1 MVKMNMVIILKNN
14 IDYNMPSKL
23 AILEN
28 VDMYSADELVGYIK
42 SGIVTFDEL
51 CNDTDGCFRASV
63 RKEVERKLVGSE
75 EEDWISAKTSGNIG
89 SLEQYL
95 STYPDGSHRAEARNL
110 ILSIQ
115 EAEERKVSANAWDSV
130 DKNSIQA
137 LRSFCEENPDDI
149 HCVEAK
155 KLINKLR
162 REEFIG
168 FDIESLIKRVKNI
181 QADKAVINTDDEI
194 YKTIVG
200 YLDRGK
206 IKHSDLLEMLKADHN
221 ILRASVVNMLLDNGY
236 LDYDDFETIGIN
248 RLFISHLVNG
258 ETSQGFA
265 IPRKLDQINKLS
277 TEIYFWGIPSSGKS
291 CALGAILS
299 VAGNGHVAKSMSQD
313 NDCQGYGYMTR
324 LAALFKSN
332 DKVGTLPESTS
343 IYSTYEMGFDLEDI
357 DGAVHPLTCVDLAG
371 ELVRCM
377 YKSDANE
384 AMSDDEIGALDTLTN
399 VLIDNRTKNRK
410 IHFFVLEFGADDRKY
425 EGLTQ
430 NVYLDGALRYIE
442 RTGIFKDDT
451 DAIYLMITKVDKAK
465 AEKGQ
470 LSAVLRDYISEYY
483 GGFYNGLVKICRD
496 WEINSGNVEIVP
508 FSLGQVC
515 FQDYCLFD
523 EKPAGNVVR
532 KLLERSKGFKNGKL
546 QKGFNLF
553 KK

>member
-1 MVKMNMVIILKNN
+1 
-14 IDYNMPSKL
+14 MPSKL

-162 REEFIG
+162 REELIG

-410 IHFFVLEFGADDRKY
+410 LHFFVLEFGADDRKY

>member
-1 MVKMNMVIILKNN
+1 
-14 IDYNMPSKL
+14 MPSKL

-51 CNDTDGCFRASV
+51 CNDTDGCFPASV
-63 RKEVERKLVGSE
+63 RKEVERKIAGSE
-75 EEDWISAKTSGNIG
+75 QEDWTNARNSRSIEA
-89 SLEQYL
+89 LEKYL
-95 STYPDGSHRAEARNL
+95 STYPDGSHRDEARSL
-110 ILSIQ
+110 IRSLQ
-115 EAEERKVSANAWDSV
+115 EAEVHKASANAWKSV
-130 DKNSIQA
+130 DKNSIPE
-137 LRSFCEENPDDI
+137 LRRFCEENPDDP
-149 HCVEAK
+149 HRVEAK

-168 FDIESLIKRVKNI
+168 FDIDALVKRVKNI

-194 YKTIVG
+194 YKTIVD
-200 YLDRGK
+200 YFYRGK
-206 IKHSDLLEMLKADHN
+206 IKHSDLMAMLKADHN

-236 LDYDDFETIGIN
+236 LDYDDFKTIGIN
-248 RLFISHLVNG
+248 EAFIRHLVNG
-258 ETSQGFA
+258 ETTQGFA
-265 IPRKLDQINKLS
+265 IPRKLDRINKLS

-299 VAGNGHVAKSMSQD
+299 VAGNGRIAKSMSQD

-332 DKVGTLPESTS
+332 NHVGTLPEGTS
-343 IYSTYEMGFDLEDI
+343 IYSTYEMGFDLEDENN
-357 DGAVHPLTCVDLAG
+357 AVHPLTCIDLAG

-384 AMSDDEIGALDTLTN
+384 DMSEDELDALDTLTR

-410 IHFFVLEFGADDRKY
+410 IHFFVLEYGADDRRY

-465 AEKGQ
+465 AGKGQ
-470 LSAVLRDYISEYY
+470 LTSILREYISETY
-483 GGFYNGLVKICRD
+483 GGFYNGLVRICKD
-496 WEINSGNVEIVP
+496 CEINNGNVEIVP

-546 QKGFNLF
+546 QKGFNIF
-553 KK
+553 KR

>member
-1 MVKMNMVIILKNN
+1 
-14 IDYNMPSKL
+14 MPSKL

-28 VDMYSADELVGYIK
+28 VGQYTADELVGYIK

-51 CNDTDGCFRASV
+51 CDKTEGEFSVSV
-63 RKEVERKLVGSE
+63 RKEVKRKIAGSE
-75 EEDWISAKTSGNIG
+75 EEDWTFAKTSGNIG
-89 SLEQYL
+89 ALEQYL
-95 STYPDGSHRAEARNL
+95 STYAEGSHREEARTL
-110 ILSIQ
+110 IRKLQ
-115 EAEERKVSANAWDSV
+115 EAEAHKASANAWENV
-130 DKNSIQA
+130 DKNNISA
-137 LRSFCEENPDDI
+137 LQEFCENYPNDS
-149 HCVEAK
+149 HCTEAK
-155 KLINKLR
+155 KIIKILK
-162 REEFIG
+162 IG
-168 FDIESLIKRVKNI
+168 KVSGMGVKSLVNEIKNI
-181 QADKAVINTDDEI
+181 QADKAVINKDDEI
-194 YKTIVG
+194 YKTLVG
-200 YLDRGK
+200 YLKKGK
-206 IKHSDLLEMLKADHN
+206 ITHSDLLNMLKDDNN
-221 ILRASVVNMLLDNGY
+221 ILRASVINMLIDNELLDVDEFG
-236 LDYDDFETIGIN
+236 EIGIDN
-248 RLFISHLVNG
+248 AFVSHLDSR
-258 ETSQGFA
+258 ETAQIFR
-265 IPRKLDQINKLS
+265 IPRKLEKINKFS
-277 TEIYFWGIPSSGKS
+277 TEVYFWGIPSSGKS
-291 CALGAILS
+291 CALGAILR
-299 VAGNGHVAKSMSQD
+299 VAGNGRVAQSMSQD

-324 LAALFKSN
+324 LAALFKTN
-332 DKVGTLPESTS
+332 DKVGTLPEGTS
-343 IYSTYEMGFDLEDI
+343 IYSTYEMGFDLEDV

-384 AMSDDEIGALDTLTN
+384 DMSDDEIDALDTLTR

-410 IHFFVLEFGADDRKY
+410 IHFFVLEYGADDRKY

-465 AEKGQ
+465 AAKGQ
-470 LSAVLRDYISEYY
+470 LSTVLREYISEYY

-496 WEINSGNVEIVP
+496 CEINSGNVEIVP

>member
-1 MVKMNMVIILKNN
+1 
-14 IDYNMPSKL
+14 MPSKL

-28 VDMYSADELVGYIK
+28 VDMYTADELVGYIK

-51 CNDTDGCFRASV
+51 CDDTDGCFPASV
-63 RKEVERKLVGSE
+63 RKEVERKIAGSE
-75 EEDWISAKTSGNIG
+75 QEDWANARNSRSIEA
-89 SLEQYL
+89 LEMYL
-95 STYPDGSHRAEARNL
+95 STYPDGSHRDEARSL
-110 ILSIQ
+110 IRSLQ
-115 EAEERKVSANAWDSV
+115 EAEVHKASANAWESV
-130 DKNSIQA
+130 DKNSIPE
-137 LRSFCEENPDDI
+137 LRRFCAENPDDI

-168 FDIESLIKRVKNI
+168 FDLDALVSRIKNI
-181 QADKAVINTDDEI
+181 QADKAVINTDEEI

-206 IKHSDLLEMLKADHN
+206 IKHSDLMAMLRADHN

-248 RLFISHLVNG
+248 AAFIRHLVNG
-258 ETSQGFA
+258 ETTQGFA
-265 IPRKLDQINKLS
+265 IPRKLDKINKLS

-299 VAGNGHVAKSMSQD
+299 VAGNGRVAKSMSQD

-324 LAALFKSN
+324 LAALFNSN
-332 DKVGTLPESTS
+332 DCVGTLPEGTS
-343 IYSTYEMGFDLEDI
+343 IYSTYEMGFDLEDENN
-357 DGAVHPLTCVDLAG
+357 AVHPLTCIDLAG

-384 AMSDDEIGALDTLTN
+384 DMSDDEMDALDTLTR

-410 IHFFVLEFGADDRKY
+410 IHFFVLEYGADDRKY

-430 NVYLDGALRYIE
+430 NVYLEGALRYIE

-451 DAIYLMITKVDKAK
+451 DAIYLMITKVDKAN
-465 AEKGQ
+465 AGKGQ
-470 LSAVLRDYISEYY
+470 LASILKEYISKTY

-496 WEINSGNVEIVP
+496 CEINNGNVEIVP

-523 EKPAGNVVR
+523 EKPASNVVR

-546 QKGFNLF
+546 QKGLNIF
-553 KK
+553 KR

>member
-1 MVKMNMVIILKNN
+1 MKV
-14 IDYNMPSKL
+14 MPNKL

-28 VDMYSADELVGYIK
+28 VAMYNADELVSYIK
-42 SGIVTFDEL
+42 EGIVTFNEL
-51 CNDTDGCFRASV
+51 CNETDGDFSVSV
-63 RKEVERKLVGSE
+63 RKEVERKIAGSE
-75 EEDWISAKTSGNIG
+75 EEEWQEAKSSRNIDA
-89 SLEQYL
+89 LEKYL
-95 STYPDGSHRAEARNL
+95 ATYPDGSHREEARNL
-110 ILSIQ
+110 ILNLQSVADSVASTNVW
-115 EAEERKVSANAWDSV
+115 ESV
-130 DKNSIQA
+130 DKNSISA
-137 LRSFCEENPDDI
+137 LRDFCENNPDNP

-168 FDIESLIKRVKNI
+168 FDVESLVKRIKNI

-200 YLDRGK
+200 YLDRHK

-221 ILRASVVNMLLDNGY
+221 ILRASVINMLLDNGY
-236 LDYDDFETIGIN
+236 LDYDDFETIDIN
-248 RLFISHLVNG
+248 RSFIRHLVNG
-258 ETSQGFA
+258 ETTQGFA
-265 IPRKLDQINKLS
+265 IPRKLDKINKLS

-332 DKVGTLPESTS
+332 DKVGTLPEGTS
-343 IYSTYEMGFDLEDI
+343 IYSTYEMGFDLED
-357 DGAVHPLTCVDLAG
+357 DNGAVHPLTCVDLAG

-377 YKSDANE
+377 YKSDAGE
-384 AMSDDEIGALDTLTN
+384 DMSDDEFDALDTLTR

-410 IHFFVLEFGADDRKY
+410 IHFFVLEYGADDRKY

-430 NVYLDGALRYIE
+430 SVYLDGALRYIE
-442 RTGIFKDDT
+442 RTGIFKEDT
-451 DAIYLMITKVDKAK
+451 DAIYLMITKVDKAN
-465 AEKGQ
+465 AGKGQ
-470 LSAVLRDYISEYY
+470 LASILREYISETY
-483 GGFYNGLVKICRD
+483 GGFYNGLVKICKD
-496 WEINSGNVEIVP
+496 CEINNGNVEIIP

-523 EKPAGNVVR
+523 DRPAGNVVR
-532 KLLERSKGFKNGKL
+532 KLLDRSKGFKNGKL
-546 QKGFNLF
+546 QKGLNLF

>member
-1 MVKMNMVIILKNN
+1 
-14 IDYNMPSKL
+14 MPSKT

-28 VDMYSADELVGYIK
+28 VGMYNADELVSYIK
-42 SGIVTFDEL
+42 DGIVTFKEL
-51 CNDTDGCFRASV
+51 CEETEGEFSV
-63 RKEVERKLVGSE
+63 SIRKEVERKIEGSE
-75 EEDWISAKTSGNIG
+75 EEDWISAKNSRNVDA
-89 SLEQYL
+89 LEKYL
-95 STYPDGSHRAEARNL
+95 SAYPDGSHREEARSL
-110 ILSIQ
+110 IRSLQ
-115 EAEERKVSANAWDSV
+115 EAEVRKVSANVWESV
-130 DKNSIQA
+130 DKNSIQE
-137 LRSFCEENPDDI
+137 LRNFCEENPDDS

-181 QADKAVINTDDEI
+181 QADKAVINTDAEI
-194 YKTIVG
+194 YKTIVD

-206 IKHSDLLEMLKADHN
+206 IKHFDLLEMLKADHN

-248 RLFISHLVNG
+248 RSFIRHLVNG
-258 ETSQGFA
+258 ETTQGFA
-265 IPRKLDQINKLS
+265 IPRKLDKINKLS

-299 VAGNGHVAKSMSQD
+299 VAGNGRVAKSMSKD
-313 NDCQGYGYMTR
+313 NDCQGYDYMIR
-324 LAALFKSN
+324 LAAMFKSN
-332 DKVGTLPESTS
+332 DEVGTLPEGNA
-343 IYSTYEMGFDLEDI
+343 IKSTYEMGFDLEDE

-371 ELVRCM
+371 ELVRGM
-377 YKSDANE
+377 FKSDANE
-384 AMSDDEIGALDTLTN
+384 EMTDDEMEALDTLTR

-410 IHFFVLEFGADDRKY
+410 IHFFVLEYGGDDRMY
-425 EGLTQ
+425 EGLSQ
-430 NVYLDGALRYIE
+430 NVYLDAALRYIE
-442 RTGIFKDDT
+442 RTGIFKNDT
-451 DAIYLMITKVDKAK
+451 DAIYLIITKVDKAK
-465 AEKGQ
+465 AGKGQ
-470 LSAVLRDYISEYY
+470 LSAVLREYISEYY

-496 WEINSGNVEIVP
+496 CEINSGNVEIIP

-523 EKPAGNVVR
+523 EKPASNVVR

>member
-1 MVKMNMVIILKNN
+1 
-14 IDYNMPSKL
+14 MPNKL

-28 VDMYSADELVGYIK
+28 VGMYNADELVRYIK
-42 SGIVTFDEL
+42 AGIVTFDEL
-51 CNDTDGCFRASV
+51 CNETEGEFSVSV
-63 RKEVERKLVGSE
+63 RREVERKIKGSE
-75 EEDWISAKTSGNIG
+75 DEDFQNAKSSRSIDA
-89 SLEQYL
+89 LEKYL
-95 STYPDGSHRAEARNL
+95 STYPDGSHREEARNL
-110 ILSIQ
+110 IRSLQ
-115 EAEERKVSANAWDSV
+115 DAVDRATSANVWESI
-130 DKNSIQA
+130 DKNSISA
-137 LRSFCEENPDDI
+137 LREFCNSYPDDP
-149 HCVEAK
+149 HCIEAK
-155 KLINKLR
+155 RLINKLR

-168 FDIESLIKRVKNI
+168 FDIESLIKRIKNI
-181 QADKAVINTDDEI
+181 EADKAVINTEDEI

-200 YLDRGK
+200 YLNRGK

-236 LDYDDFETIGIN
+236 LDYDDFETVGISKA
-248 RLFISHLVNG
+248 FIRHLVNG
-258 ETSQGFA
+258 ETTQGFA
-265 IPRKLDQINKLS
+265 IPRKLDKINKLS

-324 LAALFKSN
+324 LSALFKSN
-332 DKVGTLPESTS
+332 GKVGTLPEGTS
-343 IYSTYEMGFDLEDI
+343 IYSTYEMGFDLEDV
-357 DGAVHPLTCVDLAG
+357 DGAVHPITCVDLAG

-384 AMSDDEIGALDTLTN
+384 DMSEDEIDALDTLTR

-410 IHFFVLEFGADDRKY
+410 IHFFVLEYGADDRKY

-430 NVYLDGALRYIE
+430 NYYLAGALRYIE
-442 RTGIFKDDT
+442 RTGIFKEDT

-465 AEKGQ
+465 AARGQ
-470 LSAVLRDYISEYY
+470 LANVLRDYITEYY
-483 GGFYNGLVKICRD
+483 GGFYNGLVKICKEC
-496 WEINSGNVEIVP
+496 EINSGNVEVVP

-546 QKGFNLF
+546 QKGLKIF

>member
-1 MVKMNMVIILKNN
+1 
-14 IDYNMPSKL
+14 MPSKL

-28 VDMYSADELVGYIK
+28 VDMYTADELVGYIK

-51 CNDTDGCFRASV
+51 CNDTDGCFPASV
-63 RKEVERKLVGSE
+63 RKEVERKIAGSE
-75 EEDWISAKTSGNIG
+75 QEDWTNARNSRSIEA
-89 SLEQYL
+89 LEKYL
-95 STYPDGSHRAEARNL
+95 STYPDGSHREEARSL
-110 ILSIQ
+110 IRSLH
-115 EAEERKVSANAWDSV
+115 EAEVHKASANAWESV
-130 DKNSIQA
+130 DKNSIPE
-137 LRSFCEENPDDI
+137 LSRFCEESPDDP

-168 FDIESLIKRVKNI
+168 FDIDALVKRVKNI

-194 YKTIVG
+194 YKNIVG
-200 YLDRGK
+200 YLDSGK
-206 IKHSDLLEMLKADHN
+206 IKHSDLMAMLKADHN

-236 LDYDDFETIGIN
+236 LVYDDFKTIGIN
-248 RLFISHLVNG
+248 EAFIRHLVNG
-258 ETSQGFA
+258 ETTQGFS
-265 IPRKLDQINKLS
+265 IPRKLDRINKLS

-299 VAGNGHVAKSMSQD
+299 VAGNGRIAKSMIQD

-332 DKVGTLPESTS
+332 DRVGTLPEGTS
-343 IYSTYEMGFDLEDI
+343 IYSTYEMGFDLEDE
-357 DGAVHPLTCVDLAG
+357 DNAVHPLTCIDLAG

-377 YKSDANE
+377 FKSDANE
-384 AMSDDEIGALDTLTN
+384 DMSEDELDALDTLTR

-410 IHFFVLEFGADDRKY
+410 IHFFVLEYGADDRKY

-465 AEKGQ
+465 AGKGQ
-470 LSAVLRDYISEYY
+470 LASILREYISESY
-483 GGFYNGLVKICRD
+483 GGFYNGLVKICKD
-496 WEINSGNVEIVP
+496 CEINNGNVEIVP

-546 QKGFNLF
+546 QKGFNIF
-553 KK
+553 KR

>member
-1 MVKMNMVIILKNN
+1 
-14 IDYNMPSKL
+14 MPNKL

-51 CNDTDGCFRASV
+51 CDETDGCFPASV
-63 RKEVERKLVGSE
+63 RKEVERKLAGSE
-75 EEDWISAKTSGNIG
+75 EEDWVKAKS
-89 SLEQYL
+89 SRSVDLLEMYL
-95 STYPDGSHRAEARNL
+95 STYPDGSHREEARNIIRNL
-110 ILSIQ
+110 Q
-115 EAEERKVSANAWDSV
+115 EEEVRAASSSVWESV
-130 DKNSIQA
+130 DKNSIPS
-137 LRSFCEENPDDI
+137 LRRFCDENPDDI

-155 KLINKLR
+155 RLINRLR

-168 FDIESLIKRVKNI
+168 FDIDALVKRIKNI
-181 QADKAVINTDDEI
+181 QTDKAVINADDEI

-206 IKHSDLLEMLKADHN
+206 IKHSDLMDMLKEDNN

-236 LDYDDFETIGIN
+236 LDYDDFETIGIDKA
-248 RLFISHLVNG
+248 FIRHLVNG
-258 ETSQGFA
+258 ETTQGFA
-265 IPRKLDQINKLS
+265 IPRKLDRINKLS
-277 TEIYFWGIPSSGKS
+277 TEVYFWGIPSSGKS

-299 VAGNGHVAKSMSQD
+299 VAGNGRVAKSMSQD

-332 DKVGTLPESTS
+332 DKVGTLPEGTS
-343 IYSTYEMGFDLEDI
+343 IYSTYEMGFDLEDS
-357 DGAVHPLTCVDLAG
+357 DGAVHPLTCIDLAG

-377 YKSDANE
+377 YKSDAKE
-384 AMSDDEIGALDTLTN
+384 DMSEDEMSALDTLTN
-399 VLIDNRTKNRK
+399 VLIDNRTNNRK
-410 IHFFVLEFGADDRKY
+410 IHFFVLEYGADDRKY

-442 RTGIFKDDT
+442 RTGIFKEDT

-465 AEKGQ
+465 ASKGQ
-470 LSAVLRDYISEYY
+470 LANILREYISETY
-483 GGFYNGLVKICRD
+483 GGFYNGLVKICKD
-496 WEINSGNVEIVP
+496 CEINNGNVEIVP
-508 FSLGQVC
+508 FSLGRVC

-532 KLLERSKGFKNGKL
+532 KLLDRSKGFKNSKFHNGLK
-546 QKGFNLF
+546 FF
-553 KK
+553 KR

>member
-1 MVKMNMVIILKNN
+1 
-14 IDYNMPSKL
+14 MPSKL

-28 VDMYSADELVGYIK
+28 VDMYTADELVGYIK
-42 SGIVTFDEL
+42 GGIVTFDEL
-51 CNDTDGCFRASV
+51 CNETDGCFHASV
-63 RKEVERKLVGSE
+63 RKEVERKIAGSE
-75 EEDWISAKTSGNIG
+75 EEDWISAKNSR
-89 SLEQYL
+89 SVSALEQYL
-95 STYPDGSHRAEARNL
+95 STYPGGSHREEARTLIRNL
-110 ILSIQ
+110 Q
-115 EAEERKVSANAWDSV
+115 EAEKRKVSANVWESV
-130 DKNSIQA
+130 DKNSILA
-137 LRSFCEENPDDI
+137 LRIFCEENPDDS

-162 REEFIG
+162 REEFFG

-206 IKHSDLLEMLKADHN
+206 IKHSDLLEMLKADNN

-248 RLFISHLVNG
+248 RSFIRHLVNG
-258 ETSQGFA
+258 ETTQGFV
-265 IPRKLDQINKLS
+265 IPKKLDKINKLS

-324 LAALFKSN
+324 LAALFKTN
-332 DKVGTLPESTS
+332 DKVGTLPEGTS
-343 IYSTYEMGFDLEDI
+343 IYSTYEMGFDLEDV

-384 AMSDDEIGALDTLTN
+384 NMSDDEMDALDTLTR

-410 IHFFVLEFGADDRKY
+410 IHFFVLEYGADDRKY

-465 AEKGQ
+465 AVKGQ
-470 LSAVLRDYISEYY
+470 LAAVLREYISEYY

-496 WEINSGNVEIVP
+496 CEINSGNVEIVP